1 MARKLAIGCAVAA
14 AIGLLPFPYSYY
26 VLLRLV
32 FFVSLAVLGF
42 TIYDKS
48 REITPTL
55 VIICL
60 LAVLYNPLIL
70 VSLGSKLAWIGVNAA
85 TLCFIFWAVQRSSSA
100 DRKLN

>member
-1 MARKLAIGCAVAA
+1 VAA
-14 AIGLLPFPYSYY
+14 AIGLLPLPYSYY

-32 FFVSLAVLGF
+32 FFASLAVLGF
-42 TIYDKS
+42 TIYDKA
-48 REITPTL
+48 RKITPLL

-70 VSLGSKLAWIGVNAA
+70 IKLGNKLVWIGVNAA
-85 TLCFIFWAVQRSSSA
+85 TLCFIFWAVQRSSPA